1 MPPQSDILAHQANDV
16 VLDEILPVLP
26 TQFAQKNWQGSF
38 VDLEWEHCKKN
49 VSGDIRGLHD
59 AHIDVCKHIDAVG
72 HGFDG
77 FDAGPDD
84 ENRPFARGKNW
95 LYFCF

>member
-1 MPPQSDILAHQANDV
+1 MFL
-16 VLDEILPVLP
+16 
-26 TQFAQKNWQGSF
+26 
-38 VDLEWEHCKKN
+38 
-49 VSGDIRGLHD
+49 GDIRGLHD

-84 ENRPFARGKNW
+84 ENRPFARGKN
-95 LYFCF
+95 